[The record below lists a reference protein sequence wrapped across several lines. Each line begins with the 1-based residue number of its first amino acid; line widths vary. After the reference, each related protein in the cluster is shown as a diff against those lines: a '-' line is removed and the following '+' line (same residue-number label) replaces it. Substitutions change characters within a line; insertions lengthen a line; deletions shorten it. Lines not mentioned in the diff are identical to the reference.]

1 MRMYV
6 EGVVVVI
13 GKSVSGHNIIFHLRF
28 LGGHLR
34 FSSMRSLVQSIGKK
48 YFKFRLQRQLSSGD

>member
-1 MRMYV
+1 MYV

-13 GKSVSGHNIIFHLRF
+13 GKSVSVHNIIFHLRF

-34 FSSMRSLVQSIGKK
+34 FSSMRLLVQSIGKTC
-48 YFKFRLQRQLSSGD
+48 FKFRLQMELSSGD